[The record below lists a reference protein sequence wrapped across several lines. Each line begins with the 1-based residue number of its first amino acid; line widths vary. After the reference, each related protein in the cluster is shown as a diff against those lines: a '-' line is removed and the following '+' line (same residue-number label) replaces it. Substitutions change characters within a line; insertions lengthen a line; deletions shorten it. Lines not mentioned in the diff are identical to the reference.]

1 MPLLLQA
8 QVSPTT
14 PSILQHY
21 ISQNSEA
28 VYATQQQFLANES
41 LYSPWLKELEFRTET
56 DEWDLERQEY
66 SVRLNLSS
74 RGERRVEQSIQE
86 HLQVGYGLKEKK
98 IAAEHLSDGYRLLG
112 AYRYTENRL
121 ELLRNRRSLLED
133 RQTVHHRMLEYSST
147 VELDQILKGEKDLL
161 NIEQQILLHEQ
172 QQQQLLSQLHLDS
185 TFMAMW
191 LTTTWISV
199 DSMAA
204 NLLHLSEMAPQKNAD
219 QYWREYETDLAKLE
233 MTLEER
239 KAKRWINFVS
249 LKQAGRERLNTGQ
262 EFSVG
267 LALRIPTA
275 TTNRV
280 KRNEAQLEWL
290 DEQSKQS
297 LLDQKVSSR
306 LHRCQEEFEQA
317 KTIWNLLTQQL
328 EQQNR
333 EELLVY
339 YQQFA
344 DVSPLS
350 LLQIQMDDIDHQLQ
364 LIDWEEQAYQLYVR
378 LLDYRGEFLRRPEL
392 NFVASELKVF

>member
-28 VYATQQQFLANES
+28 VYATQQQFLSNES